1 MATIEERCK
10 KFATR
15 NCLNSDDEIVA
26 TIVDEMVYNNALVV
40 ANTIKSEMIEKAC
53 EWLRQCITF
62 QHPDYRHPVPF
73 FDEED
78 IEDFKNFMKQ

>member
-1 MATIEERCK
+1 MAKTISERINDYVQRYDEYDRGICRDVAERAYIQG
-10 KFATR
+10 ATDQR
-15 NCLNSDDEIVA
+15 KIDID
-26 TIVDEMVYNNALVV
+26 
-40 ANTIKSEMIEKAC
+40 KAC

-78 IEDFKNFMKQ
+78 IESFKRAMEE